1 MRKVFEKVVERLRG
15 FLGQRDELA
24 LVIRCREAHATLLLQ
39 VVEMLEEEG
48 TSQLFWK
55 FPEPFASPEAYAKAV
70 VNSFTAQQELV
81 RQLMEKEGMAPWPPL
96 PAALRDE
103 AGPPVERLRQ
113 LMIFARSLLP
123 APEGTLVWVM
133 LPSDIAD
140 RAAYA
145 RFVQQLV
152 RHEFPFPWCHH
163 MRILLRAEPTD
174 AEFVKTLEQAP
185 RLAWYEPELGPQ
197 ALEAALEGE
206 VADESLPLNERLQ
219 ALLMTAGTDYS
230 HKRYDSALEKYQL
243 LYGHFAAQGNHVLA
257 ALGLNGMGEV
267 HRATGNLAEASNCF
281 EAAMVP
287 ASDGPSPSVPM
298 MLNVSLNL
306 ANLRMEEKRW
316 AEAEE
321 YFDCVQKLATVL
333 RSAPL
338 KLQVLEQLGQAQ
350 YLQGKTAEAVRTWT
364 AAATVAEEL
373 DQVAVQKEL
382 LERLRTHFAKAR
394 DVEQVRKL
402 EEQLAGVAVPAE

>member
-15 FLGQRDELA
+15 FLDQRDELA

-55 FPEPFASPEAYAKAV
+55 FPEPFASPEAYVKTV

-81 RQLMEKEGMAPWPPL
+81 RQLMEKEGMTPWPPL
-96 PAALRDE
+96 PPALRDE

-140 RAAYA
+140 RPAYA

-163 MRILLRAEPTD
+163 MRILLRAEPAD

-197 ALEAALEGE
+197 ALEEALEGE

-230 HKRYDSALEKYQL
+230 HKRYDSALEKYRL
-243 LYGHFAAQGNHVLA
+243 LFDHYAGQGNHTLA
-257 ALGLNGMGEV
+257 ALALNGLGEV
-267 HRATGNLAEASNCF
+267 HRARGNLTEASTCF
-281 EAAMVP
+281 ESALVP
-287 ASDGPSPSVPM
+287 ATDGPAPPIPV

-306 ANLRMEEKRW
+306 AHLRMETKRW
-316 AEAEE
+316 DEAEI

-338 KLQVLEQLGQAQ
+338 KLQTLEQLGQAQ
-350 YLQGKTAEAVRTWT
+350 YLQGKSAEAVRTWM
-364 AAATVAEEL
+364 AAATMAEEL
-373 DQVAVQKEL
+373 GQASAQKEL
-382 LERLRTHFAKAR
+382 LERLRLHFAKTR
-394 DVEQVRKL
+394 DLEQVRKL
-402 EEQLAGVAVPAE
+402 DEQLASVAVPAE